1 MANKYFTTVSWRKYL
16 IPTTDRI
23 IKFLDSRGVDV
34 MNQISQI
41 IDEANRDS
49 KKEVTVMIHPNLS
62 SAILIK
68 EKDYVEVLNI
78 CLDFLIKKEEYE
90 KCSNIQLYKEKI
102 KKN

>member
-1 MANKYFTTVSWRKYL
+1 
-16 IPTTDRI
+16 
-23 IKFLDSRGVDV
+23 

-68 EKDYVEVLNI
+68 EKDQPAQ
-78 CLDFLIKKEEYE
+78 YE

-102 KKN
+102 KKNRTTSNKTTKSLI

>member
-1 MANKYFTTVSWRKYL
+1 
-16 IPTTDRI
+16 
-23 IKFLDSRGVDV
+23 

-68 EKDYVEVLNI
+68 E
-78 CLDFLIKKEEYE
+78 YE

-102 KKN
+102 KKNRTTSNKTTKSLI